1 MIEELQKMLAE
12 ANQRSFAVQVACN
25 DYLEEEK
32 ELKERLKVL
41 EAEVIQERKLRHQAI
56 AELNK
61 EIELWMEKYEVDMS
75 DLRRDYIK

>member
-32 ELKERLKVL
+32 ELKEKEVQKVQVL
-41 EAEVIQERKLRHQAI
+41 DHI
-56 AELNK
+56 
-61 EIELWMEKYEVDMS
+61 
-75 DLRRDYIK
+75 